1 MSTRGNW
8 LRGILL
14 GALGLV
20 LCLGSPAHSQRPP
33 GKEETFTQ
41 RLARRA
47 KTSEQDADRVFGA
60 LGTVVREDLERG
72 KQVTIPGLGTFRVVR
87 IARHRDLLIGAYGRP
102 IRVPATNAVEFIPTG
117 DLTDAANSSDAQ
129 PAETVP
135 AFQFIPLPDQTP
147 GQKVGRTRVPPLRT
161 R

>member
-1 MSTRGNW
+1 MSTRRNW

-33 GKEETFTQ
+33 AREETFTQ
-41 RLARRA
+41 RLAKKA
-47 KTSEQDADRVFGA
+47 KTSEQDADKVFGA

-87 IARHRDLLIGAYGRP
+87 IAGHRDLLNGRP
-102 IRVPATNAVEFIPTG
+102 ITVPATNAVEFVPTG
-117 DLTDAANSSDAQ
+117 DLTTAANSSDAQ

-147 GQKVGRTRVPPLRT
+147 GQKMGRTRVPPLRT